1 MKISKIEKH
10 GHLRN
15 WNGQVAM
22 FFEMQIFLYFSLF
35 IILNGENVFF
45 EKSQSWKK

>member
-1 MKISKIEKH
+1 MKISKIGKH

-22 FFEMQIFLYFSLF
+22 FFEMQIFFNFSLF

-45 EKSQSWKK
+45 EKSQY